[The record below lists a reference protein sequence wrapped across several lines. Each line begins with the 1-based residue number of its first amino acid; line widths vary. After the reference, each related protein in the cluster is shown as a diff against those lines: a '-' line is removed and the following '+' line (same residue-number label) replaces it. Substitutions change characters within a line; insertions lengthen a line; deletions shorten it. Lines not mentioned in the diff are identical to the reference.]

1 MYIYHFDS
9 SDNHLLNELIELINI
24 IPNENPELF
33 ISQASSLA
41 YFLPTNIKNFL
52 EKFIKNNLKNGFILF
67 ENIFI
72 NENIPLPDTPPDN
85 NYFIGEKT
93 KLAKIIAILNQ
104 YLGQMISYEGEG
116 YGRLFQDMVP
126 KQSLSKTQ
134 TSLSSN
140 VELEIHTE
148 QAFSDLRPD
157 ILTLGCLRGDETAI
171 TYILPVNVIL
181 NQMDESKIN
190 LLRKPLWKIGVDLSF
205 KINCDEFINGDLRG
219 PIPIIYGSEKDPLL
233 VFDQDLMI
241 GINEEAEKLKNEII
255 EIYYKYRYSHILKP
269 GEIIFI
275 DNKRAV
281 HGRSIFN
288 PKFDGTDRF
297 IIRSFVLFNIENY
310 KNAINLNK
318 RMVLA
323 KYS

>member
-1 MYIYHFDS
+1 MYIYHLDS
-9 SDNHLLNELIELINI
+9 SDNDLLNELIQLINI
-24 IPNENPELF
+24 IPNETPQLF
-33 ISQASSLA
+33 IEQVSNLV
-41 YFLPTNIKNFL
+41 YFLPTNIKIFL
-52 EKFIKNNLKNGFILF
+52 EKFIKNNFKNGFILLK
-67 ENIFI
+67 NIFI

-104 YLGQMISYEGEG
+104 YLGEMISYEGEG

-148 QAFSDLRPD
+148 QAFSDLRPE
-157 ILTLGCLRGDETAI
+157 ILTLGCLRGDENAI
-171 TYILPVNVIL
+171 TYILPVNIIL

-205 KINCDEFINGDLRG
+205 KINCDKFINGELRG

-255 EIYYKYRYSHILKP
+255 QIYYKYRYSHVLKP

>member
-1 MYIYHFDS
+1 
-9 SDNHLLNELIELINI
+9 
-24 IPNENPELF
+24 
-33 ISQASSLA
+33 
-41 YFLPTNIKNFL
+41 
-52 EKFIKNNLKNGFILF
+52 
-67 ENIFI
+67 
-72 NENIPLPDTPPDN
+72 
-85 NYFIGEKT
+85 
-93 KLAKIIAILNQ
+93 
-104 YLGQMISYEGEG
+104 MISYEGEG

-157 ILTLGCLRGDETAI
+157 ILTLGCLRGDESAI